1 MYVCGQDDCNAHV
14 IIQFAVKRTGGKWWT
29 RGVVSYPRPIL
40 KVKDWGQ
47 LSSLQTFWG
56 FMQVLAF
63 CIYVCTLCMYIMYVH
78 YMYIHIPNV
87 CTNTVRI
94 WRCFLEQVI
103 PELGKSNLNFRIVK

>member
-1 MYVCGQDDCNAHV
+1 MYAAKMIAMHMLF
-14 IIQFAVKRTGGKWWT
+14 IQFAVKRTGGKWT

-47 LSSLQTFWG
+47 LSSLQTFWA

-63 CIYVCTLCMYIMYVH
+63 CMY
-78 YMYIHIPNV
+78 V
-87 CTNTVRI
+87 CTNTLLVHMYIRI

-103 PELGKSNLNFRIVK
+103 PELGKSNLNFRMVK

>member
-1 MYVCGQDDCNAHV
+1 MYVCGQDDCNAYV
-14 IIQFAVKRTGGKWWT
+14 VAVKRTGGKWT

-63 CIYVCTLCMYIMYVH
+63 CMYVCMYVTCT
-78 YMYIHIPNV
+78 YIHIPNV
-87 CTNTVRI
+87 CTNTLLVHMYESGDVS
-94 WRCFLEQVI
+94 WN
-103 PELGKSNLNFRIVK
+103 K